1 LGYPALFVDEKG
13 KMRETWTDSLGRLIE
28 VDEPDPAATT
38 VRVYW
43 WRGRRRGTSIA
54 TQSCAAAPDYTAES
68 GLCREFWRQVQ
79 PGGSVRGTEQRDSER
94 ILGQHSVW
102 ACQCGTYN
110 LRVGRSAQ
118 PGGGRA
124 DGFRASVWRA
134 GSNGSGGHGAGGGG
148 KGEVELRQPLFS
160 GQNSSLRPE

>member
-1 LGYPALFVDEKG
+1 MKKG
-13 KMRETWTDSLGRLIE
+13 RCGRPGRTAWDARLKWMNPIR
-28 VDEPDPAATT
+28 PQPPFGFTGGGGGGAAPP
-38 VRVYW
+38 
-43 WRGRRRGTSIA
+43 SPPK
-54 TQSCAAAPDYTAES
+54 AAPDYTAEA
-68 GLCREFWRQVQ
+68 GPCREFWRQVQ